1 MEGEDIAYI
10 RITSFSEQTAA
21 GMERALKRF
30 QDSSGDKLK
39 GVVLDLRN
47 NPGGLL
53 DQSVKV
59 SDAFLNQ
66 GEIVS
71 TRSRRPDDGQRF
83 NAKPGDIAAGLP
95 IVVLLNGGSASASEI
110 VAGALQDHRR
120 GIVMGTRSFG
130 KGSVQ
135 TIIPLSGHGAIR
147 LTTARYF
154 TPSGR
159 SIQAKGIDPDI
170 IVEQAKLE
178 KIDQPQRRREENL
191 RGRLDNPNGGSDTGE
206 TPAKPGDEAETKPAV
221 PEDYQLS
228 RALDLLRGIAL
239 YGARAGN

>member
-1 MEGEDIAYI
+1 
-10 RITSFSEQTAA
+10 
-21 GMERALKRF
+21 
-30 QDSSGDKLK
+30 
-39 GVVLDLRN
+39 
-47 NPGGLL
+47 LL
-53 DQSVKV
+53 DQSVKI

-71 TRSRRPDDGQRF
+71 TRSRRADEGQRF
-83 NAKPGDIAAGLP
+83 NAKPGDVTDGLP
-95 IVVLLNGGSASASEI
+95 IVILVNGGSASASEI

-120 GIVMGTRSFG
+120 AIVLGTRTFG

-147 LTTARYF
+147 LTTARYY

-170 IVEQAKLE
+170 VVEQAKVE
-178 KIDQPQRRREENL
+178 KITQPQRRREENL
-191 RGRLDNPNGGSDTGE
+191 RGRLDNPGGGNDGDAGE
-206 TPAKPGDEAETKPAV
+206 TSEDKTENG

-228 RALDLLRGIAL
+228 RALDLLRGLAL
-239 YGARAGN
+239 YGSRASN